1 MVILCC
7 LTHLPNKNSKCVA
20 LILPYNKTVYID
32 YISRLNIDGSE
43 QEIEFCCYVW
53 TFYIINNY

>member
-53 TFYIINNY
+53 TFIQ